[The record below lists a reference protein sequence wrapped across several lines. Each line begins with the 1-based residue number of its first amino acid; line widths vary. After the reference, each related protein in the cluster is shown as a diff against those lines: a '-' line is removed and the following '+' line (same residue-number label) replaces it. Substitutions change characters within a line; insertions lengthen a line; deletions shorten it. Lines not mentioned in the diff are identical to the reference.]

1 MDFMKRSWAQVSAS
15 LERLSFAEKGLIVC
29 LLVIIVLSLGIGLY
43 FAAAPQRVPI
53 PYGGDVSAAVALL
66 QSKGID
72 ARAEGNQLL
81 VSADTQYQAI
91 SALAEQH
98 RMGGD
103 AIEAFAKLVKADP
116 WETNAQLRSKYMVA
130 LQTYLGKVVSRME
143 GVQAASVMIALPEH
157 KGFGRTTAR
166 PSASIMVEMQGGGGV
181 PKDMVKALASLAS
194 GAVAEMRPQDVQI
207 IDGGGRSY
215 RIDDPADQL
224 PTEALELVRSE
235 EAYHKKKIE
244 ELLRITGAIVA
255 VSVDMD
261 KVRKQR
267 VETTTYQ
274 ETEPIVSES
283 SSEIVT
289 RDLQQG
295 GEGGVR
301 PNAGLDIAG
310 GGGGVTREHRETTTQ
325 NEFGP
330 KMPTQHVQQEI
341 AGHQL
346 QRINVTINVP
356 RQYFVRIFQARNPE
370 GEVPDDTV
378 LQPIISEQLALITD
392 KIEPLITKGDSKGV
406 VRASMYFDEPY
417 LLPATAGVS
426 SAGFGAI
433 AADYG
438 GTALLAVLG
447 LAALGMMLY
456 LVKRTT
462 QEEDMPTV
470 EDLAGVP
477 QTLPSDDELLG
488 EAEEVENTMAGVE
501 LDENQLMAR
510 KISEQ
515 ISEMIKASPKEAAS
529 LLGKW
534 VAVDD

>member
-1 MDFMKRSWAQVSAS
+1 MEFLKRSWAQVSAS
-15 LERLSFAEKGLIVC
+15 LERLSFAEKGLIIS
-29 LLVIIVLSLGIGLY
+29 LLVIIVLALSIGLY
-43 FAAAPQRVPI
+43 FAATPPRVPI
-53 PYGGDVSAAVALL
+53 PYGGDLSAAVALL

-72 ARAEGNQLL
+72 AKAEGNQLL
-81 VSADTQYQAI
+81 VSSDQQYKAI

-103 AIEAFAKLVKADP
+103 AIEAFAKLVQADP

-143 GVQAASVMIALPEH
+143 GVRAANVMIALPEH
-157 KGFGRTTAR
+157 KSFGRTTAR
-166 PSASIMVEMQGGGGV
+166 PSASVMVEMQGGGGV
-181 PKDMVKALASLAS
+181 PKDMVKALASLTS
-194 GAVAEMRPQDVQI
+194 GAVAEMKPQDVQV
-207 IDGGGRSY
+207 IDGSGRSY

-235 EAYHKKKIE
+235 ESYHKKKIE
-244 ELLRITGAIVA
+244 DLLSIAGAIVA

-261 KVRKQR
+261 KVRKER
-267 VETTTYQ
+267 VEKTIYQ

-283 SSEIVT
+283 SSEVVT
-289 RDLQQG
+289 RDMDRG

-301 PNAGLDIAG
+301 PNAGLDIDG
-310 GGGGVTREHRETTTQ
+310 GGNVSREHRETTTQ
-325 NEFGP
+325 NRFGP
-330 KMPTQHVQQEI
+330 KLPTQHVQQEI

-346 QRINVTINVP
+346 QRINVTINIP

-370 GEVPDDTV
+370 ADAPDDAA
-378 LQPIISEQLALITD
+378 LQPIVSEQLALISD
-392 KIEPLITKGDSKGV
+392 KVEPLITKGDSKGV
-406 VRASMYFDEPY
+406 VKASMYFDEPY

-426 SAGFGAI
+426 GAGVGSVVT
-433 AADYG
+433 DYG

-447 LAALGMMLY
+447 LAALGLMLY

-462 QEEDMPTV
+462 QEEDMPSA
-470 EDLAGVP
+470 EELAGVP

-515 ISEMIKASPKEAAS
+515 ISEMIKASPSEAAG